1 MPTMHSELSV
11 TAAGQSQRSEEQCN
25 ELKAEIKLLKQDLH
39 TSQKEF
45 ILACINFFVV
55 GRQEGWAAGRASGL

>member
-1 MPTMHSELSV
+1 VFTFLPTSTLHSEHAV
-11 TAAGQSQRSEEQCN
+11 AAAGQSERSEEQRD

-45 ILACINFFVV
+45 ILACRYNCTVFI
-55 GRQEGWAAGRASGL
+55 SCSL